1 MEFNRYRLVEKGVLE
16 TVYKRSLQC
25 GGDVAVKRFA
35 NVDGLDCLLNPFV
48 IEFATRSI
56 NNDHGFNTFGRDRV
70 HRQNGS
76 VSRRGPIFV

>member
-48 IEFATRSI
+48 IEFAT
-56 NNDHGFNTFGRDRV
+56 
-70 HRQNGS
+70 
-76 VSRRGPIFV
+76 